1 MTHQDH
7 IRHALWEI
15 ERTLRDS
22 VFWQSAPPQASAFTS
37 TEPFCIDTMSAEQWL
52 QWVLLPRLHAILDG
66 GVALPQALAITPY
79 FEEALTGDINDIAPL
94 LEQLCALDALFVPAD
109 AQGDLD
115 A

>member
-1 MTHQDH
+1 MTHPDQ

-22 VFWQSAPPQASAFTS
+22 VFWQSTPPQASAFTS

-52 QWVLLPRLHAILDG
+52 QWVLLPRLHAMLDG
-66 GVALPQALAITPY
+66 GVPLPEALAIAPY
-79 FEEALTGDINDIAPL
+79 FEEALTGDINDIALL
-94 LEQLCALDALFVPAD
+94 LEPLRALDALFVPA
-109 AQGDLD
+109 AALGDLD

>member
-1 MTHQDH
+1 MTHQDQ

-22 VFWQSAPPQASAFTS
+22 VFWQSTPPDAHAFTS

-52 QWVLLPRLHAILDG
+52 QWILLPRLHAMLDG
-66 GVALPQALAITPY
+66 GVPLPSVLAITPY
-79 FEEALTGDINDIAPL
+79 FEEALTGDINSIAPL
-94 LEQLCALDALFVPAD
+94 LSQLRALDALFVPAD
-109 AQGDLD
+109 EPGDLD

>member
-1 MTHQDH
+1 MTHQDQ

-52 QWVLLPRLHAILDG
+52 QWVLAAIACDAG
-66 GVALPQALAITPY
+66 WRRSLASG
-79 FEEALTGDINDIAPL
+79 ARGCPL
-94 LEQLCALDALFVPAD
+94 F
-109 AQGDLD
+109 
-115 A
+115 